1 MAVGKAT
8 VIRHGVEVPYDPA
21 TMQGAD
27 PTLKGSGWIQKDG
40 GTFYYDANTN
50 TYNPLDKMKAII
62 AGNSFE
68 TVDRMV
74 KAYGYNSPEE
84 FLAAAKPIQAEVEQ
98 KQTETA
104 NKIATDPNNIPYKNP
119 DIMAPVLPTDY
130 AGQLNLGTPDEERM
144 LMTDAI
150 ANYKG
155 GSGTEGIDTASA
167 KAKEIMN
174 REDIYSKQIAES
186 GGGKNVE
193 DYIRAMFESSAD
205 PLRREADKRMQQQ
218 QADLAARGLGM
229 STVVNDVNSNTQN
242 ELLALLGDLAHKS
255 TVAGRELN
263 LNALKS
269 AADAYGQSNAQQLG
283 AAQDVAGYATQKQA
297 QQLQGANAV
306 NQLINQQEAR
316 RLTNIQ
322 LPMQEWDKRVANY
335 WNYMGVP
342 QTAYSG
348 QNATQATAANIGQTN
363 LANANATAAGQNKLA
378 GDVGTVLANSFQK
391 QKPVWQ
397 NINTNTPA
405 TTAANAFSFGTM
417 PQFKIPSRT

>member
-8 VIRHGVEVPYDPA
+8 IIKNGIKVPYNVMTDNA
-21 TMQGAD
+21 SDSTIE
-27 PTLKGSGWIQKDG
+27 GSGWLQKDG
-40 GTFYYDANTN
+40 KPHFYDARTNVYYPLSKIQAIMTDNT
-50 TYNPLDKMKAII
+50 PERAKELAKIW
-62 AGNSFE
+62 
-68 TVDRMV
+68 
-74 KAYGYNSPEE
+74 GYNSPEE
-84 FLAAAKPIQAEVEQ
+84 FLAAAEPIQAEVEQ

-104 NKIATDPNNIPYKNP
+104 NKIATDPNNIPYNNP
-119 DIMAPVLPTDY
+119 DIMDPVLPTDY

-144 LMTDAI
+144 LMQDAI

-155 GSGTEGIDTASA
+155 GSGTEGIDTAST

-229 STVVNDVNSNTQN
+229 STVVNDVNSGTQN
-242 ELLALLGDLAHKS
+242 ELLGLLGDLAHKS

-269 AADAYGQSNAQQLG
+269 AADVYGQSNAQQLG
-283 AAQDVAGYATQKQA
+283 AAQDVAGYSTQKQA

-322 LPMQEWDKRVANY
+322 LPIAEHDKRVENY
-335 WNYMGVP
+335 FRYLGIP
-342 QTAYSG
+342 QQAYAG
-348 QNATQATAANIGQTN
+348 QNPTQATAANVGTTN
-363 LANANATAAGQNKLA
+363 LQNANANASAQNKLA
-378 GDVGTVLANSFQK
+378 GDVGTVLAQSYQK
-391 QKPVWQ
+391 QKPTWQ
-397 NINTNTPA
+397 NINSNTPA
-405 TTAANAFSFGTM
+405 TSFANSVAFNTI
-417 PQFKIPSRT
+417 PQFKPKQ